1 MQKAFMDQAA
11 GAYAGLT
18 KPRRRLW
25 QAGLALALIALGA
38 STAGWSWLRLRA
50 PAMPSSVVTGN
61 GRIEAEHVNISA
73 KTAGRVVEVL
83 VEEGALVTQGQV
95 LARIDTAELEAQG
108 RKAQSEIRR
117 AQQFL
122 NEAEAAVRQ
131 YESEVVLA
139 EQQLSRTTQLAAKG
153 YSAKQTL
160 DQRTSA
166 KASADAALSAARAK
180 VAQAKEAIGSARA
193 ENERIETSIVDATL
207 VAPRTG
213 RIEYRVAEPG
223 EVVASGGT
231 VVTLLDVS
239 NVYMTVFLP
248 TGLVGKLAIGTEAR
262 ILLDAF
268 PDLAIPA
275 RVTFVAAKAQ
285 FTPKEVETKS
295 EREKLMF
302 RVKVTVDPELVKKNI
317 EKVRT
322 GLPGVAYIKL
332 DSETPWPAKLQS
344 RLTQQ

>member
-1 MQKAFMDQAA
+1 
-11 GAYAGLT
+11 
-18 KPRRRLW
+18 
-25 QAGLALALIALGA
+25 
-38 STAGWSWLRLRA
+38 
-50 PAMPSSVVTGN
+50 MPVSIVSGN

-73 KTAGRVVEVL
+73 KSPGRVVEIL
-83 VEEGALVTQGQV
+83 VEEGALVTQGTI
-95 LARIDTAELEAQG
+95 LARIETAELEAQA

-117 AQQFL
+117 AEQTL
-122 NEAEAAVRQ
+122 IEAEASVRH
-131 YESEVVLA
+131 YESEVLLA

-160 DQRTSA
+160 DQKISAKTSA
-166 KASADAALSAARAK
+166 DSALSAAKAK
-180 VAQAKEAIGSARA
+180 IAQAKEGIGTARA
-193 ENERIETSIVDATL
+193 EREHIDTEIADATL
-207 VAPRTG
+207 KAPRTG

-223 EVVASGGT
+223 EVVGSGGT

-248 TGLVGKLAIGTEAR
+248 TGLVGKLLIGTEAR

-344 RLTQQ
+344 RLTQ

>member
-1 MQKAFMDQAA
+1 
-11 GAYAGLT
+11 
-18 KPRRRLW
+18 
-25 QAGLALALIALGA
+25 
-38 STAGWSWLRLRA
+38 
-50 PAMPSSVVTGN
+50 MPVSIVSGN

-73 KTAGRVVEVL
+73 KSPGRVVEIL
-83 VEEGALVTQGQV
+83 VEEGALVTQGTI
-95 LARIDTAELEAQG
+95 LARIETAELEAQA

-117 AQQFL
+117 AEQTL
-122 NEAEAAVRQ
+122 IEAEASVRH
-131 YESEVVLA
+131 YESEVLLA

-160 DQRTSA
+160 DQKISAKTSA
-166 KASADAALSAARAK
+166 DSALSAAKAK
-180 VAQAKEAIGSARA
+180 IAQAKEGIGTARA
-193 ENERIETSIVDATL
+193 ERERIDTEIADATL
-207 VAPRTG
+207 KAPRTG

-223 EVVASGGT
+223 EVVGSGGT

-248 TGLVGKLAIGTEAR
+248 TGLVGKLLIGTEAR

-344 RLTQQ
+344 RLTQ

>member
-1 MQKAFMDQAA
+1 MQKSVEQKASPPQAVQA
-11 GAYAGLT
+11 
-18 KPRRRLW
+18 KPQRSW
-25 QAGLALALIALGA
+25 WKAVAVLALIALGA
-38 STAGWSWLRLRA
+38 STAGWSWLTTRE
-50 PAMPSSVVTGN
+50 PAMPVSIISGN

-73 KTAGRVVEVL
+73 KSPGRVVEIL
-83 VEEGALVTQGQV
+83 VEEGALVTQGTI
-95 LARIDTAELEAQG
+95 LARIETAELEAQA

-117 AQQFL
+117 AEQTL
-122 NEAEAAVRQ
+122 IEAEASVRH
-131 YESEVVLA
+131 YESEVLLA

-160 DQRTSA
+160 DQKISAKTSA
-166 KASADAALSAARAK
+166 DSALSAAKAK
-180 VAQAKEAIGSARA
+180 IAQAKEGIGTARA
-193 ENERIETSIVDATL
+193 ERERIDTEIADATL
-207 VAPRTG
+207 KAPRTG

-223 EVVASGGT
+223 EVVGSGGT

-248 TGLVGKLAIGTEAR
+248 TRLVGKLLIGTEAR

-344 RLTQQ
+344 RLTQ

>member
-1 MQKAFMDQAA
+1 MQKAVKDQALVA
-11 GAYAGLT
+11 SIPKAKTRNLIWRAALVLGL
-18 KPRRRLW
+18 
-25 QAGLALALIALGA
+25 IVLGA
-38 STAGWSWLRLRA
+38 LTAGHSWLSTRE
-50 PAMPSSVVTGN
+50 PAMPSSIVMGN
-61 GRIEAEHVNISA
+61 GRIEAEHINIAA
-73 KTAGRVVEVL
+73 KAAGRVADIM
-83 VEEGALVTQGQV
+83 VEEGALVTKGTV
-95 LARIDTAELEAQG
+95 LAHVDVAELEAQV

-117 AQQFL
+117 AEQSL
-122 NEAEAAVRQ
+122 NEAEASVRQ

-139 EQQLSRTTQLAAKG
+139 EQQLSRTAQLAAKG

-160 DQRTSA
+160 DQRTSG

-193 ENERIETSIVDATL
+193 EHERIETLIADATL

-213 RIEYRVAEPG
+213 RIEYRVAEAG

-239 NVYMTVFLP
+239 NVYMTVFVP

-262 ILLDAF
+262 LLLDAY

-344 RLTQQ
+344 RLTQ